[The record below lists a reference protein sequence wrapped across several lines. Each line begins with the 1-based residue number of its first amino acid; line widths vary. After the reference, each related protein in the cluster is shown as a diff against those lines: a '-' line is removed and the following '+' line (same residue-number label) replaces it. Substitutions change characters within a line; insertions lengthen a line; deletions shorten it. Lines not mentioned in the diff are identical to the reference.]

1 MSEINTVRLYDRD
14 AYARVFEATVIS
26 CQEITKEDRRLYE
39 VVLDQ
44 TLFFPEEGG
53 QSPDKGVINDIQVT
67 DVQINNEIITHY
79 LESAIPAGSKV
90 MGRIDWAHR
99 FNNMQQHSGEHVFS
113 GIVHKK
119 FGYDNVGFHLS
130 DQVVTMDFN
139 GVLTAEQVAE
149 IEWEVNQAIAQN
161 VEIVI
166 SYPSKDELA
175 SIKYRSKI
183 DIEGQVRIVTVT
195 GYDVCACCA
204 PHVRRT
210 GEIGGLKVMS
220 LQNYKGGVRI
230 SILCGLR
237 ALEAFREKCSI
248 VSDLTAFLTTGQEN
262 LVTTV
267 QKLKA
272 SNQSLSSELSAA
284 KQQLLNQKLS
294 DIPEDQANVIIFE
307 SGIDTKIVRNVVNGL
322 VKKHSGICGL
332 FVGSDSE
339 GYNYVIGSSSQDC
352 KILANTLREKLGAKG
367 GGSPQMIQGSV
378 KATAADIQTWLG

>member
-79 LESAIPAGSKV
+79 LESAISAGSKV

>member
-79 LESAIPAGSKV
+79 LESAISAGSKV

-210 GEIGGLKVMS
+210 GEIGGLKVMN

-378 KATAADIQTWLG
+378 EATAADIQTWLG

>member
-1 MSEINTVRLYDRD
+1 
-14 AYARVFEATVIS
+14 
-26 CQEITKEDRRLYE
+26 
-39 VVLDQ
+39 
-44 TLFFPEEGG
+44 
-53 QSPDKGVINDIQVT
+53 
-67 DVQINNEIITHY
+67 
-79 LESAIPAGSKV
+79 
-90 MGRIDWAHR
+90 
-99 FNNMQQHSGEHVFS
+99 
-113 GIVHKK
+113 
-119 FGYDNVGFHLS
+119 
-130 DQVVTMDFN
+130 MDFN
-139 GVLTAEQVAE
+139 GVLSADQVAE

-161 VEIVI
+161 VEILVT
-166 SYPSKDELA
+166 YPSKEELA
-175 SIKYRSKI
+175 SMEYRSKI
-183 DIEGQVRIVTVT
+183 DIDGQVRIVTVT

-210 GEIGGLKVMS
+210 GEIGGLKVMN

-237 ALEAFREKCSI
+237 ALAAFCEKCSI

-267 QKLKA
+267 KKLKA
-272 SNQSLSSELSAA
+272 SNQALSSELSAS
-284 KQQLLNQKLS
+284 KQQLLNHKLS
-294 DIPEDQANVIIFE
+294 DIPKEQADVIIFE

-322 VKKHSGICGL
+322 VEKHSGICGL

-378 KATAADIQTWLG
+378 KAAATDIQALFG

>member
-339 GYNYVIGSSSQDC
+339 GYSYVIGSSSQDC

>member
-339 GYNYVIGSSSQDC
+339 GYSYVIGRSSQDC

>member
-1 MSEINTVRLYDRD
+1 MSVINTVRLYDRD

>member
-90 MGRIDWAHR
+90 IGRIDWAHR

-139 GVLTAEQVAE
+139 GVLTADQVAE

-210 GEIGGLKVMS
+210 GDIGGLKVMS

>member
-237 ALEAFREKCSI
+237 ALEAFREKFSI

>member
-1 MSEINTVRLYDRD
+1 MSKINTVRLYDRD

-339 GYNYVIGSSSQDC
+339 GYSYVIGSSSQDC

>member
-26 CQEITKEDRRLYE
+26 CEEITKEDRRLYE

-139 GVLTAEQVAE
+139 GVLTAEQGAE

-220 LQNYKGGVRI
+220 LHNYKGGVRI

-248 VSDLTAFLTTGQEN
+248 VSDLTSFLTTGQEN

-284 KQQLLNQKLS
+284 KQQLLNQKQIKRLK
-294 DIPEDQANVIIFE
+294 DF
-307 SGIDTKIVRNVVNGL
+307 
-322 VKKHSGICGL
+322 
-332 FVGSDSE
+332 
-339 GYNYVIGSSSQDC
+339 
-352 KILANTLREKLGAKG
+352 
-367 GGSPQMIQGSV
+367 
-378 KATAADIQTWLG
+378 

>member
-26 CQEITKEDRRLYE
+26 CQEITREDRRLYE

-339 GYNYVIGSSSQDC
+339 GYSYVIGSSSQDC

>member
-1 MSEINTVRLYDRD
+1 MSEIKTVCLYDRD
-14 AYARVFEATVIS
+14 AYATDFEATVIS
-26 CQEITKEDRRLYE
+26 CQEITKEDRRLYA

-67 DVQINNEIITHY
+67 DVQINNDIITHY
-79 LESAIPAGSKV
+79 LESAISAGSKV
-90 MGRIDWAHR
+90 KGSIDWTHR

-113 GIVHKK
+113 GIVHNKY
-119 FGYDNVGFHLS
+119 GYDNVGFHLS

-139 GVLTAEQVAE
+139 GVLSADQVAE

-161 VEIVI
+161 VEILVT
-166 SYPSKDELA
+166 YPSKEELA
-175 SIKYRSKI
+175 SMEYRSKI
-183 DIEGQVRIVTVT
+183 DIDGQVRIVTVT

-210 GEIGGLKVMS
+210 GEIGGLKVMN

-237 ALEAFREKCSI
+237 ALAAFCEKCSI

-267 QKLKA
+267 KKLKA
-272 SNQSLSSELSAA
+272 SNQALSSELSAS
-284 KQQLLNQKLS
+284 KQQLLNHKLS
-294 DIPEDQANVIIFE
+294 DIPKEQADVIIFE

-322 VKKHSGICGL
+322 VEKHSGICGL

-378 KATAADIQTWLG
+378 KAAATDIQALFG

>member
-90 MGRIDWAHR
+90 IGRIDWAHR

-139 GVLTAEQVAE
+139 GVLTADQVAE

>member
-26 CQEITKEDRRLYE
+26 CQEITREDRRLYE

>member
-1 MSEINTVRLYDRD
+1 MSKINTVRLYDRD

>member
-79 LESAIPAGSKV
+79 LESAISAGSKV

-183 DIEGQVRIVTVT
+183 NIEGQVRIVTVT

-378 KATAADIQTWLG
+378 EATAADIQTWLG

>member
-149 IEWEVNQAIAQN
+149 IEWEVNQDIAQN
-161 VEIVI
+161 AEIVI

-262 LVTTV
+262 LVTAV
-267 QKLKA
+267 KKLKA

-339 GYNYVIGSSSQDC
+339 GYSYVIGSSSQDC

>member
-79 LESAIPAGSKV
+79 LESAISVGSKV

-183 DIEGQVRIVTVT
+183 NIEGQVRIVTVT

>member
-322 VKKHSGICGL
+322 VKKHSGVCGL

-339 GYNYVIGSSSQDC
+339 GYSYVIGSSSQDC

>member
-1 MSEINTVRLYDRD
+1 MSKINTVRLYDRD

-210 GEIGGLKVMS
+210 GEIGCLKVMS

-237 ALEAFREKCSI
+237 ALEAFREKFSI